1 VSGAVAMGWGECV
14 RAGRMGPGSKVGSDL
29 GWPDGDRRAG
39 IGGRVAGTTRYER
52 RLGVAGDMASILQNL
67 ASATPSP
74 TLAVRSQIAQTGEAD
89 LEEGLAGA
97 LRGWGVWQ

>member
-1 VSGAVAMGWGECV
+1 MARRGS
-14 RAGRMGPGSKVGSDL
+14 PG
-29 GWPDGDRRAG
+29 GDRRTG

-52 RLGVAGDMASILQNL
+52 RLGVAGDMGSILQNL
-67 ASATPSP
+67 ASAAPSP

-89 LEEGLAGA
+89 LEDGLAGA